1 MKHLRHLARGSGAL
15 RKEKCRPDYFFW
27 VALAA
32 S

>member
-1 MKHLRHLARGSGAL
+1 MKHFWHLARGCAAL
-15 RKEKCRPDYFFW
+15 RKEKSRGAYFFW